1 MDKVIA
7 HDIIVRPIISEK
19 SSRQM
24 EHGKY
29 TFEVLPKANKVE
41 VKKAVEEVFKV
52 KVQKVHTIKVRS
64 KPKRMGMFLG
74 RSRSWKKAIIT
85 LAPGERIEFF
95 EGASV

>member
-1 MDKVIA
+1 MKSIIA
-7 HDIIVRPIISEK
+7 HDIIVRPVVTEK

-24 EHGKY
+24 ESGKY

-41 VKKAVEEVFKV
+41 VKKAVEEIFKV

-64 KPKRMGMFLG
+64 KPKRLGMHLG